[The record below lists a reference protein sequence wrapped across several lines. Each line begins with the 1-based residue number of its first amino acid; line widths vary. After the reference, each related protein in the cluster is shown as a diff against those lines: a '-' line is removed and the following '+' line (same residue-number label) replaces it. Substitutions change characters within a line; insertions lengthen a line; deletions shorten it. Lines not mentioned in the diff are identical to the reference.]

1 MKRIMCLVLVLLMVL
16 PFAVACADN
25 TGDGEII
32 ETIQNEDLYLGLGRG
47 ATEPLIRYASPRD
60 TLFSPLLVT
69 TLPAWVLNAESGH
82 PSQDR

>member
-1 MKRIMCLVLVLLMVL
+1 MPSPGPPSL
-16 PFAVACADN
+16 VACQEQPLLFDWKSCF
-25 TGDGEII
+25 
-32 ETIQNEDLYLGLGRG
+32 LSRRG
-47 ATEPLIRYASPRD
+47 ASPRD